1 VRTVFASDPDEE
13 QLIRERI
20 TAALRA
26 GRLNGPSGLVTWTV
40 VSEAAG
46 ALRVDEQPLAARLAR
61 Y

>member
-1 VRTVFASDPDEE
+1 VRTVFASDADEE

-20 TAALRA
+20 TAALRV

-40 VSEAAG
+40 VSEAAS
-46 ALRVDEQPLAARLAR
+46 ALRMDERSLAARLSR